1 MTTMT
6 TKEMFEL
13 SREIYSRLNDYR
25 HDIASAIIVI
35 MNERGVKEIDLKKTR
50 EDCKKK
56 GLTDVAECF
65 EYIANGNIV
74 DIYNYNEEKTL
85 ECYIDRVII
94 GDLGFVGCVC
104 SGVQDPDFEITEN
117 VRTLN
122 IQTAISVME
131 LVAEYFDFM
140 DEIASKK

>member
-1 MTTMT
+1 MT
-6 TKEMFEL
+6 TKEMFDL
-13 SREIYSRLNDYR
+13 SREIYGRLNDYR

-50 EDCKKK
+50 EDCKKM
-56 GLTDVAECF
+56 GLLDAADCF

-85 ECYIDRVII
+85 ACYIDRVII

-131 LVAEYFDFM
+131 CVAEYFDFM
-140 DEIASKK
+140 DEMASKK

>member
-1 MTTMT
+1 MT
-6 TKEMFEL
+6 TKEIFEL
-13 SREIYSRLNDYR
+13 SGEIYSRLNDYR

-35 MNERGVKEIDLKKTR
+35 MNERGVKEIDLRKTR

-56 GLTDVAECF
+56 GLHDVADCF

-104 SGVQDPDFEITEN
+104 RGVKEPGFEITKN

-122 IQTAISVME
+122 IETVISVME

>member
-1 MTTMT
+1 MT
-6 TKEMFEL
+6 TKEIYEL
-13 SREIYSRLNDYR
+13 SGAIYGRLSDYR
-25 HDIASAIIVI
+25 QEMARAIIVL
-35 MNERGVKEIDLKKTR
+35 MDERGVDEIDLRKAR

-56 GLTDVAECF
+56 GLLDVAECF

-74 DIYNYNEEKTL
+74 DIYNYNNDETL
-85 ECYIDRVII
+85 ACYIDRVMI

-104 SGVQDPDFEITEN
+104 RGVKDPDFEVTEN

-131 LVAEYFDFM
+131 CVAEYFDFM
-140 DEIASKK
+140 DEMASKK

>member
-1 MTTMT
+1 MT
-6 TKEMFEL
+6 TKDIYEL
-13 SREIYSRLNDYR
+13 SGVIYGRLNDYR

-50 EDCKKK
+50 EDCKKN

-85 ECYIDRVII
+85 ACYIDRVII

-104 SGVQDPDFEITEN
+104 RGVKDPDFEITEN

-131 LVAEYFDFM
+131 CVAEYFDFM
-140 DEIASKK
+140 DEMASKK

>member
-1 MTTMT
+1 MTTN
-6 TKEMFEL
+6 EMFEL
-13 SREIYSRLNDYR
+13 SGEIYSRLNDYR

-35 MNERGVKEIDLKKTR
+35 MNERGVKEIDLRKAR
-50 EDCKKK
+50 EDCKKM
-56 GLTDVAECF
+56 GFTDVAERF

-85 ECYIDRVII
+85 ACYIDRVII

-104 SGVQDPDFEITEN
+104 SGVQDPSFEITEN

-131 LVAEYFDFM
+131 CVAEYFDFM
-140 DEIASKK
+140 DEMASKK

>member
-1 MTTMT
+1 MT
-6 TKEMFEL
+6 TKEMFDL
-13 SREIYSRLNDYR
+13 SGEIYDRLNDYR

-35 MNERGVKEIDLKKTR
+35 MNERGVKEIDLRKTR
-50 EDCKKK
+50 EDCKKM
-56 GLTDVAECF
+56 GLSDAAECF

-104 SGVQDPDFEITEN
+104 SGVQDPDFKITEN

-131 LVAEYFDFM
+131 CVAEYFDFM
-140 DEIASKK
+140 DEMASKK

>member
-1 MTTMT
+1 MT

-13 SREIYSRLNDYR
+13 SGEISERLSDYR
-25 HDIASAIIVI
+25 HDMASAIIVV
-35 MNERGVKEIDLKKTR
+35 MNERGFKEIDLKKTR
-50 EDCKKK
+50 EDCKKM
-56 GLTDVAECF
+56 GLLDVAECF

-74 DIYNYNEEKTL
+74 DIYNYNNEETL
-85 ECYIDRVII
+85 ACYIDRVII

-104 SGVQDPDFEITEN
+104 SGVKDPSFEITEN

>member
-1 MTTMT
+1 MT

-13 SREIYSRLNDYR
+13 SGEIYGRLNDYR
-25 HDIASAIIVI
+25 HDIASAIIVC

-50 EDCKKK
+50 EECKEK
-56 GLTDVAECF
+56 GLLDVAECF

-74 DIYNYNEEKTL
+74 DIYNYNGETV

-104 SGVQDPDFEITEN
+104 SGVQDPDFESTEN

-122 IQTAISVME
+122 IQTVISVME

>member
-1 MTTMT
+1 MT

-13 SREIYSRLNDYR
+13 SGAIFGRLNDYR
-25 HDIASAIIVI
+25 QEMASAIIVC
-35 MNERGVKEIDLKKTR
+35 MNERGVKEIDIRKAR

-56 GLTDVAECF
+56 GLLDAADCI
-65 EYIANGNIV
+65 EYIANSNIV
-74 DIYNYNEEKTL
+74 YIYNYKGETIACN
-85 ECYIDRVII
+85 IDRVII
-94 GDLGFVGCVC
+94 RDLGFVECVC
-104 SGVQDPDFEITEN
+104 RGVQDPDFEKTAN

-122 IQTAISVME
+122 IHTVISVME

>member
-1 MTTMT
+1 MT

-13 SREIYSRLNDYR
+13 SGEIYSRLSDYR

-50 EDCKKK
+50 EDCKKM
-56 GLTDVAECF
+56 GLLDAADCF

-74 DIYNYNEEKTL
+74 DIYNYNGETL
-85 ECYIDRVII
+85 ACYIDRVII

-104 SGVQDPDFEITEN
+104 RGVKDPDFEITEN

-131 LVAEYFDFM
+131 CVAEYFDFM
-140 DEIASKK
+140 DEMASKK

>member
-1 MTTMT
+1 MT
-6 TKEMFEL
+6 TKEIYEL
-13 SREIYSRLNDYR
+13 SGAIYGRLGDY
-25 HDIASAIIVI
+25 HQEMASAIITC
-35 MNERGVKEIDLKKTR
+35 MNERGVDEIDLKKTR

-56 GLTDVAECF
+56 GLLDAAECF

-85 ECYIDRVII
+85 ACYIDRVII

-104 SGVQDPDFEITEN
+104 SGVQDPSFEITEN

-131 LVAEYFDFM
+131 CVAEYFDTM
-140 DEIASKK
+140 DEMVSEQ

>member
-1 MTTMT
+1 MTTN
-6 TKEMFEL
+6 EMFEL
-13 SREIYSRLNDYR
+13 SGEIYSRLNDYR

-50 EDCKKK
+50 EDCKKN
-56 GLTDVAECF
+56 GLHDVAECF

-104 SGVQDPDFEITEN
+104 SGVQDPSFEITEN

-131 LVAEYFDFM
+131 CVAEYFDFM